1 MEIAMEIK
9 EVGQRI
15 AKLRKENGWSQ
26 MELSEKLNVSDKT
39 VSKWE
44 NGGMPGIDLFPK
56 MAKLFNVSIDY
67 LMTGNEEDVAHTGDS
82 QEGEDAQDLATDNV
96 TDREVKSEELP
107 KRTEEK
113 KVKVNLPE
121 NYVCPKCGKVN
132 PHPDTHCAFCYH
144 KFVIMEEN
152 DTDLED
158 ENVVTPEDTSTPIVC
173 PKCNRVNSNRGTH
186 CMYCYHDF
194 SKNTTLQKANMN
206 KRGGAQQKNYFS
218 KYSGNQSYGASAT
231 TNQRPA
237 ATNQAGCL
245 AYLLAFLFPL
255 IALIWGA
262 VKHER
267 GITIFSGVLLALR
280 FVSVIIYFLVGLLLL
295 GV

>member
-1 MEIAMEIK
+1 MEITMELK
-9 EVGQRI
+9 DVGQRI

-67 LMTGNEEDVAHTGDS
+67 LMTGSEDPDAARTS
-82 QEGEDAQDLATDNV
+82 EGAEDENASFDMIGK
-96 TDREVKSEELP
+96 EVPKSEELP

-132 PHPDTHCAFCYH
+132 PHPDTNCAFCYH
-144 KFVIMEEN
+144 KFIIPEEN
-152 DTDLED
+152 GLTP
-158 ENVVTPEDTSTPIVC
+158 ENDNIVTPEDTTSPVVC

-194 SKNTTLQKANMN
+194 SKNTVLQKANMN
-206 KRGGAQQKNYFS
+206 KRGASDKNYFS
-218 KYSGNQSYGASAT
+218 KYSSNQSYGASAT
-231 TNQRPA
+231 TNQRPVSA
-237 ATNQAGCL
+237 NQAGCL

-255 IALIWGA
+255 IGLIWGA
-262 VKHER
+262 SKHER
-267 GITIFSGVLLALR
+267 GVTVFSGVLLALR
-280 FVSVIIYFLVGLLLL
+280 FISVIIYLLAGLVLL